1 MTPAAITNVE
11 GSDNPDQ
18 IQRHCFAPPKNAGT
32 TRSPECTKNKPLSEI
47 GYPEIQPEK
56 PGEQPEPTQES
67 GSTPPGTRPIP
78 PASATKN
85 APPKLIYNGSSMA
98 HRVLAAL
105 FVSLATTLAAASP
118 DTPATFDKTVQP
130 VLVQVCNNCHNPQLN
145 SGNLNITPYF
155 QPASLT
161 TNRDGWAKI
170 LAKLKAGEMPPPGIP
185 GPSPDALSALIRY
198 VQTELDKA
206 DKNQK
211 PDPGR
216 TIAHRLNRNE
226 YANTIRDLLGV
237 DFRASDEFPADDSG
251 YGFDNIG
258 DVLTVSPTL
267 MQKYLSAAEQIAARA
282 VGGDPLPK
290 PGFVNRHDRVRKVG
304 DSAIEL
310 KDAVDYDAEYIVKVN
325 LTGHRG
331 VTDKPVKLRI
341 SVDGKTLKEVEVSVQ
356 ISAVNRQGGAT
367 QRGVEEARVFLTAN
381 EHTFRAEFLN
391 DDFVKPLDAAA
402 RANANSNIFPESI
415 EVGGPYPATQNP
427 APVKKV
433 LICDPT
439 MGTAGTACAERILS
453 TLAHRAYRRP
463 VTKPEV
469 ASLMAIYDKAR
480 KADYTPKQS
489 LQFAIADALITPQ
502 FLFRL
507 ERDPAPGATARIS
520 DLELAS
526 RLSYFLWSSTPDD
539 ELLRLAETNK
549 LHLPEVL
556 DGQVKRL
563 IADPR
568 SSALADNFAGQW
580 LQTRSLD
587 AVKPDAKKFP
597 EWSNELR
604 EAMRTET
611 RMFFQAVMQDN
622 RPIADFIDGR
632 YSFLNDRLAKFYGM
646 EGVTGGDFRR
656 VELTDANSKQR
667 SGVFTQA
674 SVLTVSS
681 YPTRTSVVLRGKY
694 LLETVLN
701 SPPPPPP
708 PDVPRLNE
716 ETVGVAKSLRLQ
728 MEAHRADALC
738 ASCHSKMD
746 VLGFGLENYD
756 AIGRWRTTDGK
767 FPIDSS
773 GAFPSGKTFNGPAE
787 MKVLLHDNMP
797 EFVRCLAEKLLT
809 YGLGRGV
816 ESYDRPVV
824 ETLVRQTAAADNK
837 MQPLILGIVH
847 SLPFQ
852 QRRGEARTVATK

>member
-1 MTPAAITNVE
+1 MLSRLT
-11 GSDNPDQ
+11 GRD
-18 IQRHCFAPPKNAGT
+18 R
-32 TRSPECTKNKPLSEI
+32 RSTHETDENK
-47 GYPEIQPEK
+47 
-56 PGEQPEPTQES
+56 
-67 GSTPPGTRPIP
+67 RR
-78 PASATKN
+78 
-85 APPKLIYNGSSMA
+85 LISM
-98 HRVLAAL
+98 
-105 FVSLATTLAAASP
+105 TLAAAVAACLLTAAPEPPPTAAS
-118 DTPATFDKTVQP
+118 TPASAAAVAKTGAPGFDKDVQP
-130 VLVQVCNNCHNPQLN
+130 VLVQVCNNCHNPQVN

-155 QPASLT
+155 QASSIT
-161 TNRDGWAKI
+161 SNRDGWAKI

-185 GPSPDALSALIRY
+185 GPTPEAMATLISV
-198 VQTELDKA
+198 VQSELAKA
-206 DKNQK
+206 DQNQK

-216 TIAHRLNRNE
+216 TMAHRLNRNE
-226 YANTIRDLLGV
+226 YSNTIRDLLGV
-237 DFRASDEFPADDSG
+237 DFRASEEFPADDSG

-304 DSAIEL
+304 DSTIEL
-310 KDAVDYDAEYIVKVN
+310 KDAVDYDAEYVLKVN

-331 VTDKPVKLRI
+331 AADKPVLLRI
-341 SVDGKTLKEVEVSVQ
+341 SVDGKPIKEVEVPVQ

-367 QRGVEEARVFLTAN
+367 QRGAEEGKVFLTAN
-381 EHTFRAEFLN
+381 EHTFRAEFVN
-391 DDFVKPLDAAA
+391 DEFVKPLNAQA

-415 EVGGPYPATQNP
+415 EIGGPYPPTETKAP
-427 APVKKV
+427 AKKV
-433 LICDPT
+433 LICDPDT
-439 MGTAGTACAERILS
+439 GSACVDRIL
-453 TLAHRAYRRP
+453 TTFTHHAYRRP
-463 VTKPEV
+463 ATKTEV
-469 ASLMAIYDKAR
+469 ADLMVTFDKAK
-480 KADYTPKQS
+480 KAGYTPKQS
-489 LQFAIADALITPQ
+489 LQFAIAEALITPQ
-502 FLFRL
+502 FLFRI
-507 ERDPAPGATARIS
+507 ERDPAPGASARIT
-520 DLELAS
+520 DPELAS
-526 RLSYFLWSSTPDD
+526 RLSYFIWSSTPDD

-549 LHLPEVL
+549 LHQPDIL
-556 DGQVKRL
+556 DAQVKRL

-568 SSALADNFAGQW
+568 SVALADNFAGQW

-587 AVKPDAKKFP
+587 AMKPDAKKFP
-597 EWSNELR
+597 EWGPELK

-611 RMFFQAVMQDN
+611 SLFFQAVLQDN
-622 RPIADFIDGR
+622 RPISDFIDGK
-632 YSFLNDRLAKFYGM
+632 YTYLNELLAKFYGI
-646 EGVTGGDFRR
+646 EGVTGTNFRR
-656 VELTDANSKQR
+656 VELSDKDAAER

-701 SPPPPPP
+701 APPPPPP

-716 ETVGVAKSLRLQ
+716 STVGVAKSLRQQ

-767 FPIDSS
+767 FPIDST

-787 MKVLLHDNMP
+787 MKTLLHDNMP
-797 EFVRCLAEKLLT
+797 EFVRCLAEKMLT
-809 YGLGRGV
+809 YALGRGV

-824 ETLVRQTAAADNK
+824 DDLVRQTAAADDK
-837 MQPLILGIVH
+837 FQPLVLGIVH

-852 QRRGEARTVATK
+852 QRRGEVKQSVQVAQK

>member
-1 MTPAAITNVE
+1 MTGNTLRIVASIVAVFASCSLTAAPAPAA
-11 GSDNPDQ
+11 G
-18 IQRHCFAPPKNAGT
+18 
-32 TRSPECTKNKPLSEI
+32 
-47 GYPEIQPEK
+47 
-56 PGEQPEPTQES
+56 
-67 GSTPPGTRPIP
+67 
-78 PASATKN
+78 N
-85 APPKLIYNGSSMA
+85 APS
-98 HRVLAAL
+98 
-105 FVSLATTLAAASP
+105 
-118 DTPATFDKTVQP
+118 FDKDVQP

-155 QPASLT
+155 QASSIAS
-161 TNRDGWAKI
+161 NRDGWAKI

-185 GPSPDALSALIRY
+185 GPSPEAMATLIGV
-198 VQTELDKA
+198 VQSELAKA
-206 DKNQK
+206 DQNQK

-216 TIAHRLNRNE
+216 TMAHRLNRNE
-226 YANTIRDLLGV
+226 YSNTIRDLLGV
-237 DFRASDEFPADDSG
+237 DFRATEEFPADDSG

-304 DSAIEL
+304 DSTIEL

-331 VTDKPVKLRI
+331 ATDKPVLLRI
-341 SVDGKTLKEVEVSVQ
+341 SVDGKPIKEVEVPVQ

-367 QRGVEEARVFLTAN
+367 QRGVEEGKVFLTAN
-381 EHTFRAEFLN
+381 EHVFRAEFVN
-391 DDFVKPLDAAA
+391 DEFVKPLSAQA

-415 EVGGPYPATQNP
+415 EIGGPYAPEATKP
-427 APVKKV
+427 PVKKV
-433 LICDPT
+433 LICDPEGGQRGKDT
-439 MGTAGTACAERILS
+439 GSACVDRIL
-453 TLAHRAYRRP
+453 TTFAHHAWRRP
-463 VTKPEV
+463 ATKTEI
-469 ASLMAIYDKAR
+469 AGLMATFDKAK
-480 KADYTPKQS
+480 KAGYTPKQS
-489 LQFAIADALITPQ
+489 LQFAIAEALIAPQ
-502 FLFRL
+502 FLFRI
-507 ERDPAPGATARIS
+507 ERDPAPGASARIT
-520 DLELAS
+520 DPELAA
-526 RLSYFLWSSTPDD
+526 RLSYFIWSSTPDE

-549 LHLPEVL
+549 LHQPDIL
-556 DGQVKRL
+556 DAQVKRL

-568 SSALADNFAGQW
+568 SVALADNFAGQW

-587 AVKPDAKKFP
+587 AIKPDATKFP
-597 EWSNELR
+597 EWGPELK

-611 RMFFQAVMQDN
+611 SLFFQSVLQDN
-622 RPIADFIDGR
+622 RPISDFIDGK
-632 YSFLNDRLAKFYGM
+632 YTFLNQQLAKFYGID
-646 EGVTGGDFRR
+646 GVTGTNFRR
-656 VELTDANSKQR
+656 VELSDKDAAER

-694 LLETVLN
+694 LMETVLN

-716 ETVGVAKSLRLQ
+716 ATVGVAKSLRQQ

-767 FPIDSS
+767 FPIDST
-773 GAFPSGKTFNGPAE
+773 GAFPNGKTFNGPAE
-787 MKVLLHDNMP
+787 MKTLLHDNMP
-797 EFVRCLAEKLLT
+797 EFVRCLAEKMLT
-809 YGLGRGV
+809 YALGRGV

-824 ETLVRQTAAADNK
+824 DDLVRQTAADDNK
-837 MQPLILGIVH
+837 FQPLVLGIVH
-847 SLPFQ
+847 SMPFQ
-852 QRRGEARTVATK
+852 QRHAPDRASVTVQSRDREGAVARR

>member
-1 MTPAAITNVE
+1 MFRHVKPLPLTVKLAFVT
-11 GSDNPDQ
+11 GSLLLA
-18 IQRHCFAPPKNAGT
+18 APP
-32 TRSPECTKNKPLSEI
+32 
-47 GYPEIQPEK
+47 
-56 PGEQPEPTQES
+56 
-67 GSTPPGTRPIP
+67 P
-78 PASATKN
+78 PAVSAKPEVPTFEKN
-85 APPKLIYNGSSMA
+85 
-98 HRVLAAL
+98 
-105 FVSLATTLAAASP
+105 
-118 DTPATFDKTVQP
+118 VQP

-155 QPASLT
+155 QSSSLSA
-161 TNRDGWAKI
+161 NRDGWAKI

-185 GPSPDALSALIRY
+185 GPSPEAMATLIG
-198 VQTELDKA
+198 VVESGLAKA
-206 DKNQK
+206 DQSLK

-237 DFRASDEFPADDSG
+237 DFRSTDEFPADDSG

-267 MQKYLSAAEQIAARA
+267 MQKYLSAAEQIASRA

-290 PGFVNRHDRVRKVG
+290 PGFVNRHDRIRKVG
-304 DSAIEL
+304 DSTIEL

-325 LTGHRG
+325 ITGHRG
-331 VTDKPVKLRI
+331 PTDKPVKLRI
-341 SVDGKTLKEVEVSVQ
+341 SVDGKTIKEVDVPVQ

-367 QRGVEEARVFLTAN
+367 QRGVEEGRMFLTAN

-391 DDFVKPLDAAA
+391 DEFVKPLNAQA
-402 RANANSNIFPESI
+402 RTNANSNIFPETI
-415 EVGGPYPATQNP
+415 EIGGPYPSAETHTTD
-427 APVKKV
+427 KKV
-433 LICDPT
+433 LMCEPAT
-439 MGTAGTACAERILS
+439 GAACVDRIL
-453 TLAHRAYRRP
+453 TTFAHRAYRRP

-469 ASLMAIYDKAR
+469 AELSAIYEKAK
-480 KADYTPKQS
+480 KAGYTPKQS
-489 LQFAIADALITPQ
+489 LQFAIADALVMPQ
-502 FLFRL
+502 FLFRM
-507 ERDPAPGATARIS
+507 EHDPAPGVTARIS
-520 DLELAS
+520 DIELAS

-539 ELLRLAETNK
+539 ELLRLAEASK
-549 LHLPEVL
+549 LHAAEVL
-556 DGQVKRL
+556 DAQVKRL

-587 AVKPDAKKFP
+587 AMKPDAKKFP
-597 EWSNELR
+597 EWGPELK

-611 RMFFQAVMQDN
+611 SMFFQAVMQEN

-632 YSFLNDRLAKFYGM
+632 YTFLNEQLAKFYGI
-646 EGVTGGDFRR
+646 EGVTGPEFRR
-656 VELTDANSKQR
+656 VELTEANAAQR

-701 SPPPPPP
+701 APPPPPP

-716 ETVGVAKSLRLQ
+716 DTVGVAKSLRQQ
-728 MEAHRADALC
+728 MEQHRADALC

-767 FPIDSS
+767 FPIDST
-773 GAFPSGKTFNGPAE
+773 GNFPNGKSFKGPAE
-787 MKVLLHDNMP
+787 MKALLHDNMP
-797 EFVRCLAEKLLT
+797 EFIRCLAEKMLT

-824 ETLVRQTAAADNK
+824 DDLVRQTAAGDDK
-837 MQPLILGIVH
+837 FQPLILGIVH

-852 QRRGEARTVATK
+852 QRKGEQRTTVAAK

>member
-1 MTPAAITNVE
+1 ME
-11 GSDNPDQ
+11 YF
-18 IQRHCFAPPKNAGT
+18 RLFASGNAGM
-32 TRSPECTKNKPLSEI
+32 SEI
-47 GYPEIQPEK
+47 VLKMKGK
-56 PGEQPEPTQES
+56 PFDAN
-67 GSTPPGTRPIP
+67 R
-78 PASATKN
+78 
-85 APPKLIYNGSSMA
+85 LIYNGPTMLPEVTS
-98 HRVLAAL
+98 AL
-105 FVSLATTLAAASP
+105 CGIASEITKYKRYIPAFIVISGVSLLGVSLLIAAPAPPPSDSKAATVAAK
-118 DTPATFDKTVQP
+118 TTATFDKDVQP
-130 VLVQVCNNCHNPQLN
+130 VLVNVCNTCHNPQLN

-155 QPASLT
+155 QASSLT
-161 TNRDGWAKI
+161 ANRDGWAKI

-185 GPSPDALSALIRY
+185 GPSPEAMATLIGV
-198 VQTELDKA
+198 VQAGLDKA
-206 DKNQK
+206 DQNQK

-216 TIAHRLNRNE
+216 TIAHRLNRVE

-237 DFRASDEFPADDSG
+237 DFRTSEEFPADDSG

-258 DVLTVSPTL
+258 DVLTVSPVLT
-267 MQKYLSAAEQIAARA
+267 QKYLSAAEQIASRA

-290 PGFVNRHDRVRKVG
+290 AGYVNRHDRVRKAG

-310 KDAVDYDAEYIVKVN
+310 RDAVDYDAEYAIKVN
-325 LTGHRG
+325 ITGHRG
-331 VTDKPVKLRI
+331 ATDKPVHLRI
-341 SVDGKTLKEVEVSVQ
+341 SVDGKTVKEVDIPVQ

-367 QRGVEEARVFLTAN
+367 QRNSEEGRIFLTAN
-381 EHTFRAEFLN
+381 EHTFRAEFVN
-391 DDFVKPLDAAA
+391 DDFVKPLSAQA
-402 RANANSNIFPESI
+402 RTNANTNIFPEAI
-415 EVGGPYPATQNP
+415 EIGGPYPPSTPQAT
-427 APVKKV
+427 AKKV
-433 LICDPT
+433 LICDPAT
-439 MGTAGTACAERILS
+439 GTACVNRIL
-453 TLAHRAYRRP
+453 TEFAHHAYRRP

-469 ASLMAIYDKAR
+469 AELTAIYDKAA
-480 KADYTPKQS
+480 KAGYSPKQS
-489 LQFAIADALITPQ
+489 LQFAIADALVKPQ
-502 FLFRL
+502 FLFRI
-507 ERDPAPGATARIS
+507 EHDPAPGVTARIS

-526 RLSYFLWSSTPDD
+526 RLSFFIWSSTPDD
-539 ELLRLAETNK
+539 ELLKLAEANK
-549 LHLPEVL
+549 LHTNEVL
-556 DGQVKRL
+556 DAQVNRL

-587 AVKPDAKKFP
+587 AMKPDAKKFP
-597 EWSNELR
+597 EWSPELK

-611 RMFFQAVMQDN
+611 RMFFQAVMQEN
-622 RPIADFIDGR
+622 RPIADFIDGK
-632 YSFLNDRLAKFYGM
+632 YTFLNEQLAKFYGM
-646 EGVTGGDFRR
+646 DGIAGQDFRR
-656 VELTDANSKQR
+656 VELTDAQASQR

-716 ETVGVAKSLRLQ
+716 DTVGVAKSLRQQ

-773 GAFPSGKTFNGPAE
+773 GNFPNGKTFNGPAE
-787 MKVLLHDNMP
+787 MKALLHDNMP
-797 EFVRCLAEKLLT
+797 EFIRCLAEKMLT

-824 ETLVRQTAAADNK
+824 DDLVKQTAAGDNRL
-837 MQPLILGIVH
+837 QPLIIGIVH

-852 QRRGEARTVATK
+852 QRRGEAKQMVASSNVASGK

>member
-1 MTPAAITNVE
+1 MARALTFVTALSLSASLLPAA
-11 GSDNPDQ
+11 
-18 IQRHCFAPPKNAGT
+18 AP
-32 TRSPECTKNKPLSEI
+32 
-47 GYPEIQPEK
+47 
-56 PGEQPEPTQES
+56 
-67 GSTPPGTRPIP
+67 
-78 PASATKN
+78 
-85 APPKLIYNGSSMA
+85 AP
-98 HRVLAAL
+98 
-105 FVSLATTLAAASP
+105 
-118 DTPATFDKTVQP
+118 TFDKAVQP
-130 VLVQVCNNCHNPQLN
+130 VLVQVCNTCHNPQLN

-155 QPASLT
+155 QPSSLT

-185 GPSPDALSALIRY
+185 GPAPDTMATLVRF
-198 VQTELDKA
+198 VQAELDKG
-206 DKNQK
+206 DRNQK

-216 TIAHRLNRNE
+216 TIAHRLNRSE
-226 YANTIRDLLGV
+226 YSNTIRDLLGV
-237 DFRASDEFPADDSG
+237 DFRASEEFPADDSG

-267 MQKYLSAAEQIAARA
+267 MQKYLSAAEQIASRA

-290 PGFVNRHDRVRKVG
+290 PGYVNRHDRIRKVG
-304 DSAIEL
+304 DSTIEL
-310 KDAVDYDAEYIVKVN
+310 RDTVDYDAEYAIKVN

-331 VTDKPVKLRI
+331 AKDKPVKLRI
-341 SVDGKTLKEVEVSVQ
+341 SVDGKIVKEVEIPVQ
-356 ISAVNRQGGAT
+356 ISAVNQQGGAT
-367 QRGVEEARVFLTAN
+367 QRGVQEGRIFLTAN
-381 EHTFRAEFLN
+381 EHVFRAEFLN
-391 DDFVKPLDAAA
+391 DDFVKGMNAQA
-402 RANANSNIFPESI
+402 RTNANTNIFPETI
-415 EVGGPYPATQNP
+415 EIGGPYPPSESAAP
-427 APVKKV
+427 AKKV
-433 LICDPT
+433 LLCDPAT
-439 MGTAGTACAERILS
+439 GVACVERIL
-453 TLAHRAYRRP
+453 TTFAHHAYRRP

-469 ASLMAIYDKAR
+469 AELMATFDKAK
-480 KADYTPKQS
+480 KAGYTPKQS
-489 LQFAIADALITPQ
+489 LQFAIAEALITPQ
-502 FLFRL
+502 FLFRI
-507 ERDPAPGATARIS
+507 ERDPAPGVTARIG

-539 ELLRLAETNK
+539 ELLRLAEANK
-549 LHLPEVL
+549 LHTPEVL
-556 DGQVKRL
+556 DAQVKRL
-563 IADPR
+563 IADQR
-568 SSALADNFAGQW
+568 SAALAENFAGQW

-597 EWSNELR
+597 EWGPELR

-611 RMFFQAVMQDN
+611 SMFFQAVMQDN
-622 RPIADFIDGR
+622 KSIGDFIDGR
-632 YSFLNDRLAKFYGM
+632 YTYLNEMLAKFYGID
-646 EGVTGGDFRR
+646 GVTGSEFRR
-656 VELTDANSKQR
+656 VELTDANAAQR

-694 LLETVLN
+694 MLETVLN

-716 ETVGVAKSLRLQ
+716 ATVGVAKSLRQQ

-756 AIGRWRTTDGK
+756 AIGRWRKDDGK

-797 EFVRCLAEKLLT
+797 EFVRCLAEKMLT

-824 ETLVRQTAAADNK
+824 EDLVRQTAAADNK

-852 QRRGEARTVATK
+852 QRRGESKSAVTEVAMKEKNSK

>member
-1 MTPAAITNVE
+1 MFSRLTGTDRRSTPETTENKRRLLPAVLLAVGATFLLSAAPATTVDKPAAP
-11 GSDNPDQ
+11 S
-18 IQRHCFAPPKNAGT
+18 
-32 TRSPECTKNKPLSEI
+32 
-47 GYPEIQPEK
+47 
-56 PGEQPEPTQES
+56 
-67 GSTPPGTRPIP
+67 
-78 PASATKN
+78 
-85 APPKLIYNGSSMA
+85 
-98 HRVLAAL
+98 
-105 FVSLATTLAAASP
+105 
-118 DTPATFDKTVQP
+118 FDKDVQP

-145 SGNLNITPYF
+145 SGNLNITEYF
-155 QPASLT
+155 QASTLSS
-161 TNRDGWAKI
+161 NREGWAKI
-170 LAKLKAGEMPPPGIP
+170 LAKLQAGEMPPPGIP
-185 GPSPDALSALIRY
+185 GPSPEAMATLIGV
-198 VQTELDKA
+198 VQSGLDKA
-206 DKNQK
+206 DQGQK

-226 YANTIRDLLGV
+226 YSNTVRDLLGV
-237 DFRASDEFPADDSG
+237 DFRATEEFPADDSG

-267 MQKYLSAAEQIAARA
+267 MQKYLSAAEQIASRA

-310 KDAVDYDAEYIVKVN
+310 KDAVDYDAEYTIKVN

-331 VTDKPVKLRI
+331 ATDKPVKLRI
-341 SVDGKTLKEVEVSVQ
+341 SVDGKTVKEVDVPVQ

-367 QRGVEEARVFLTAN
+367 QRDSEEGKIFLTAN

-391 DDFVKPLDAAA
+391 DDFVKPLAAQA
-402 RANANSNIFPESI
+402 RSNANSNIFPESI
-415 EVGGPYPATQNP
+415 EVGGPYPPTETSP
-427 APVKKV
+427 TPKKV
-433 LICDPT
+433 LLCDPAT
-439 MGTAGTACAERILS
+439 GTICVDRIL
-453 TLAHRAYRRP
+453 TTFAHHAYRRP
-463 VTKPEV
+463 ATRPEV
-469 ASLMAIYDKAR
+469 AELMAIFDKAK
-480 KADYTPKQS
+480 KAGYTPKQS
-489 LQFAIADALITPQ
+489 LQFAIADTLVKPQ
-502 FLFRL
+502 FLFRI
-507 ERDPAPGATARIS
+507 ERDPAPGATSRIT

-539 ELLRLAETNK
+539 ELLRVAETNK
-549 LHLPEVL
+549 LHTPEVL
-556 DGQVKRL
+556 DAQVKRL

-568 SSALADNFAGQW
+568 SSALSDNFAGQW

-587 AVKPDAKKFP
+587 AMKPDAKKFP
-597 EWSNELR
+597 EWGPELK
-604 EAMRTET
+604 EEMRTET
-611 RMFFQAVMQDN
+611 SMFFQAVMQDN
-622 RPIADFIDGR
+622 RPIGDFIDGK
-632 YSFLNDRLAKFYGM
+632 YTFLNEDLAKFYGID
-646 EGVTGGDFRR
+646 GVTGSNFRR
-656 VELTDANSKQR
+656 VELTDANAAQR

-694 LLETVLN
+694 LMETVLN

-716 ETVGVAKSLRLQ
+716 ATVGVAKSLRQQ

-773 GAFPSGKTFNGPAE
+773 GNFPNGKSFNGPAE
-787 MKVLLHDNMP
+787 MKTLLHDNMP
-797 EFVRCLAEKLLT
+797 EFVRCLAEKMLT
-809 YGLGRGV
+809 YALGRGV

-824 ETLVRQTAAADNK
+824 DDLVRQTAVADNK
-837 MQPLILGIVH
+837 FQPLILGIVH

-852 QRRGEARTVATK
+852 QRHAPPATAKTAPEAVAKN